1 MIEKMKNYF
10 ANNLLLSAVLVAF
23 GLIIACSIWRCT
35 LNIAIAAVPAI
46 NRMEKQVTYE
56 TDDVKNTS
64 EDNQFEYTPF
74 GTIYHA
80 PTGTDAGPFKYLF
93 TDEFYFSWETVARY
107 IGDNGKYGYIKKD
120 GSLLTDPV
128 FMDATEF
135 EDGTARVQEESGKI
149 FYINE
154 DGKRITKDYQDGSSN
169 FEMQGLYCRV
179 QEADGTWGIINR
191 KDELIF
197 SGAEKIE
204 DLPMVTCL
212 GSAIVDGNAVL
223 FELLP
228 LEDDEEEIRIIA
240 SYDSFVNISYVYS
253 GEFAFVWTA
262 DNLVGVVDYNGD
274 LIVPA
279 VYQEIEYDYLGDD
292 HSMNTLVF
300 LAHDEKEIVHVI
312 NAKKGD
318 TV

>member
-80 PTGTDAGPFKYLF
+80 PTGTDAGPFKYLY

-212 GSAIVDGNAVL
+212 GSAVVDGNAVL

-228 LEDDEEEIRIIA
+228 LEDEEEIRIIA

-300 LAHDEKEIVHVI
+300 LAHDEKGIVHVI

>member
-80 PTGTDAGPFKYLF
+80 PTGTDAGPFKYLYA
-93 TDEFYFSWETVARY
+93 DEFYFSWETVARY

-135 EDGTARVQEESGKI
+135 EDGTARVQEEAGKI

-179 QEADGTWGIINR
+179 QEADGTWEIINR

-212 GSAIVDGNAVL
+212 GGAIVDGNAVM

-292 HSMNTLVF
+292 HSMDTLVF
-300 LAHDEKEIVHVI
+300 LAHDEKGIVHVI

>member
-80 PTGTDAGPFKYLF
+80 PTGTDAGPFKYLY

-212 GSAIVDGNAVL
+212 GSAVVDGNAVL

-300 LAHDEKEIVHVI
+300 LAHDEKGIVHVI

>member
-80 PTGTDAGPFKYLF
+80 PTGTDAGPFKYLY

-212 GSAIVDGNAVL
+212 GSAVVDGNAVL

-228 LEDDEEEIRIIA
+228 LEDDEEIRIIA

-300 LAHDEKEIVHVI
+300 LAHDEKGIVHVI

>member
-1 MIEKMKNYF
+1 MIKKMKNCF
-10 ANNLLLSAVLVAF
+10 ANNLLLSAVLVVL
-23 GLIIACSIWRCT
+23 GLIIACSIWGCT

-80 PTGTDAGPFKYLF
+80 PTGTDAGPFKYLY

-197 SGAEKIE
+197 SGAAKIE

-212 GSAIVDGNAVL
+212 GGAIVDGNAVL

-292 HSMNTLVF
+292 HSMDTLVF
-300 LAHDEKEIVHVI
+300 LAHDEKGIVHVI

>member
-35 LNIAIAAVPAI
+35 LNIAIAAVPVI

-80 PTGTDAGPFKYLF
+80 PTGTDAGPFKYLY

-212 GSAIVDGNAVL
+212 GGAIVDGNAVL

-292 HSMNTLVF
+292 HSMDTLVF
-300 LAHDEKEIVHVI
+300 LAHDEKGIVHVI

>member
-1 MIEKMKNYF
+1 MIKKMKNCF
-10 ANNLLLSAVLVAF
+10 ANNLILSVVLVIL
-23 GLIIACSIWRCT
+23 GIIAACSIWRYT
-35 LNIAIAAVPAI
+35 LHIATAAVPAI
-46 NRMEKQVTYE
+46 NQINEQIAYE
-56 TDDVKNTS
+56 TDYAKDTS
-64 EDNQFEYTPF
+64 EENRFEYTPF

-80 PTGTDAGPFKYLF
+80 LTGIDAGPFKHLY

-107 IGDNGKYGYIKKD
+107 IGDNGKYGYINKD
-120 GSLLTDPV
+120 GSLLTDPI
-128 FMDATEF
+128 FIEATEF
-135 EDGTARVQEESGKI
+135 EDGTARVREESGTI

-179 QEADGTWGIINR
+179 QEENGTWGIINR
-191 KDELIF
+191 KDEMIF
-197 SGAEKIE
+197 SGAEMIE

-228 LEDDEEEIRIIA
+228 FEQSEEEIRIIA

-262 DNLVGVVDYNGD
+262 DNLMGVVDYNGD

-292 HSMNTLVF
+292 RSMNTLVF
-300 LAHDEKEIVHVI
+300 LARDENGIVHVI
-312 NAKKGD
+312 NARKGD

>member
-80 PTGTDAGPFKYLF
+80 PTGTDAGPFKYLY

-228 LEDDEEEIRIIA
+228 LEDDEEIRIIA

-300 LAHDEKEIVHVI
+300 LAHDEKGIVHVI

>member
-80 PTGTDAGPFKYLF
+80 PTGTDAGPFKYLY

>member
-1 MIEKMKNYF
+1 
-10 ANNLLLSAVLVAF
+10 
-23 GLIIACSIWRCT
+23 
-35 LNIAIAAVPAI
+35 
-46 NRMEKQVTYE
+46 MEKQVTYE

-80 PTGTDAGPFKYLF
+80 PTGTDAGPFKYLY

-212 GSAIVDGNAVL
+212 GGAIVDGNAVL

-292 HSMNTLVF
+292 HSMDTLVF
-300 LAHDEKEIVHVI
+300 LAHDEKGIVHVI

>member
-80 PTGTDAGPFKYLF
+80 PTGTDAGPFKYLY

-300 LAHDEKEIVHVI
+300 LAHDEKGIVHVI

>member
-1 MIEKMKNYF
+1 M
-10 ANNLLLSAVLVAF
+10 VLQ
-23 GLIIACSIWRCT
+23 GS
-35 LNIAIAAVPAI
+35 
-46 NRMEKQVTYE
+46 
-56 TDDVKNTS
+56 
-64 EDNQFEYTPF
+64 
-74 GTIYHA
+74 
-80 PTGTDAGPFKYLF
+80 
-93 TDEFYFSWETVARY
+93 
-107 IGDNGKYGYIKKD
+107 KK
-120 GSLLTDPV
+120 S
-128 FMDATEF
+128 
-135 EDGTARVQEESGKI
+135 RGKI

-274 LIVPA
+274 LIIPA

-300 LAHDEKEIVHVI
+300 LAHDEKGIVHVI

>member
-80 PTGTDAGPFKYLF
+80 PTGTDAGPFKYLY

-135 EDGTARVQEESGKI
+135 EDGTARVREESGKI

-212 GSAIVDGNAVL
+212 GGAIVDGNAVL

-292 HSMNTLVF
+292 HSMDTLVF
-300 LAHDEKEIVHVI
+300 LAHDEKGIVHVI

>member
-1 MIEKMKNYF
+1 MIKKMKNCF
-10 ANNLLLSAVLVAF
+10 ANNLLLTAVLVIL
-23 GLIIACSIWRCT
+23 GLIIACSIWRYT
-35 LNIAIAAVPAI
+35 LNIATAAAPAI
-46 NRMEKQVTYE
+46 NRMEKQVAYE
-56 TDDVKNTS
+56 TDHVKNTS
-64 EDNQFEYTPF
+64 EDNRFEYTPF

-80 PTGTDAGPFKYLF
+80 PTGTDAGPFKHLY

-120 GSLLTDPV
+120 GSLLTDPI
-128 FMDATEF
+128 FIDATEF
-135 EDGTARVQEESGKI
+135 EEGTARVREESGKI

-191 KDELIF
+191 KDEMIF
-197 SGAEKIE
+197 SGAEMIE
-204 DLPMVTCL
+204 DLPVVTCL

-228 LEDDEEEIRIIA
+228 FENDEEEIRIIA
-240 SYDSFVNISYVYS
+240 SYDSFVSISYVYS
-253 GEFAFVWTA
+253 GEFAFVRTV
-262 DNLVGVVDYNGD
+262 DNLMGVVDYNGD

-279 VYQEIEYDYLGDD
+279 VYQKIEYDYLGDN

-300 LAHDEKEIVHVI
+300 LAHDEKGIVHVI
-312 NAKKGD
+312 NARKGD
-318 TV
+318 AV